1 MVWQFTSL
9 NIIFKER
16 CNMKKKLALM
26 LATVTAVAT
35 IFTGCGGKDISGNY
49 VSEIKL
55 AQFSSQEDMQALAD
69 VGINAGDITMD
80 VTLELSDDNTFTM
93 AFDTT
98 SFKDQFSTLV
108 DDNMDTIIDKSLE
121 SEGYSRSDI
130 TDEVAQYAGY
140 ESADALF
147 ADLENEIKG
156 SLDDIYS
163 GIDEELQEY
172 SVSGDY
178 KVKKDSVVFVVNGED
193 ELLLD
198 KGTLNEDGSITVNSE
213 SDGTVVSLE
222 FELQQ

>member
-1 MVWQFTSL
+1 
-9 NIIFKER
+9 
-16 CNMKKKLALM
+16 MKKKLALM

-147 ADLENEIKG
+147 ADMENEIKG

-163 GIDEELQEY
+163 GIDEELQDY

>member
-1 MVWQFTSL
+1 MKIAIL
-9 NIIFKER
+9 NSGILPVPAVLGGAVENLTDFYLEYNNR
-16 CNMKKKLALM
+16 VKLH
-26 LATVTAVAT
+26 
-35 IFTGCGGKDISGNY
+35 
-49 VSEIKL
+49 
-55 AQFSSQEDMQALAD
+55 
-69 VGINAGDITMD
+69 DITIYSVWDPKVMKHPAQSSC
-80 VTLELSDDNTFTM
+80 VNHYYYI
-93 AFDTT
+93 DTT

-130 TDEVAQYAGY
+130 TDEVAQYSGY
-140 ESADALF
+140 ENAEALF
-147 ADLENEIKG
+147 ADMENEIKG
-156 SLDDIYS
+156 SLDDIYT